1 MEVLTSSHQDGED
14 LCQGE
19 GKVGLVRKLTRG
31 GPPKLFL
38 MKNKSRALKTEKG
51 AQVLDRPGA
60 LECPAR
66 IEAQVTQK
74 ADPQQG
80 DGVLAG
86 RDSSETVEVLHHHT
100 NRAIEEPVHEGPRGK
115 ARPIAESN
123 QDPVHRSSL
132 FPTKGEPLSGQPEAG
147 MKEAESLTHAE
158 KQTLMGEG
166 RGPRCLKWV
175 RGSRGVWAAL
185 ICVRKSQKKPRAAQ
199 SEEWSVCKAPH
210 MGGSVEL
217 RNGAEAHEDVSRAQ
231 GKCDQGMREGKGRRP
246 GKLKRKGTGR
256 KWASFRHMLASRQ
269 GTELISGSQSPGENS
284 AANRTDPLGKLLRGT
299 KRRAWSPRTRGVC
312 ARANDSAS
320 NTTCPRSP
328 SLSQERVLDLAPAG
342 TSEQHPTGTH
352 CENSQGGESVGEAP
366 PATAHGQTERGQTNA
381 GFQPRE
387 TPAQE
392 AVTSPG
398 PAGTDTRQ
406 PMGLCQATTR
416 GSEEPARG
424 SEEPAR
430 GSEEPARGSEEPAR
444 GSEEPARGSEEPA
457 RGSEEPARGSE
468 EPARGSEEPAR
479 GSEEPARGSEEP
491 VRVSEEPARVS
502 EKTAGGS
509 EEPAGGSEELVEG
522 SEEPAEGSEEPMGG
536 LAHKPAFPKLNSAE
550 DSSAPAQDSGQ
561 SLAQGSQSSYPA
573 ESRSQENGEAPC
585 AQCSSPARGT
595 EGRAGISA
603 SCQAA
608 GLQEARGGLQGT
620 APTGR
625 NQPGSHSAPCH
636 QLNRDGDQGLGNEQ
650 GLRAENGGLW
660 GGCLPSPGAG
670 AWETLISQTAQRIV
684 ESAIQGAV
692 RQLMEDME
700 LNGCPPDLPP
710 ASAATRSRE
719 LGETRLADTGGE
731 ITRLATC
738 GHPGS
743 LCPAG
748 SALGTQEEEG
758 VGHSTPRACSTIL

>member
-123 QDPVHRSSL
+123 QDPVHCSSL
-132 FPTKGEPLSGQPEAG
+132 FPTKGEPLNGQPEAG

-217 RNGAEAHEDVSRAQ
+217 RNGAEAHEDVSHTQ

-387 TPAQE
+387 KPAQE

-416 GSEEPARG
+416 G
-424 SEEPAR
+424 
-430 GSEEPARGSEEPAR
+430 
-444 GSEEPARGSEEPA
+444 
-457 RGSEEPARGSE
+457 
-468 EPARGSEEPAR
+468 
-479 GSEEPARGSEEP
+479 
-491 VRVSEEPARVS
+491 
-502 EKTAGGS
+502 
-509 EEPAGGSEELVEG
+509 
-522 SEEPAEGSEEPMGG
+522 
-536 LAHKPAFPKLNSAE
+536 N
-550 DSSAPAQDSGQ
+550 SSAPAQDSGQ

-573 ESRSQENGEAPC
+573 ESRSQENGEDPC

-636 QLNRDGDQGLGNEQ
+636 QLNRGGDQGLGNEQ

-660 GGCLPSPGAG
+660 GGCLQPPGAG

-758 VGHSTPRACSTIL
+758 PVCPGLALGTELPYICDGHLPVPAAHIVHTCTKLLFFKGIFFLIPFVTPPHSQAVAQPQGVCLQNC